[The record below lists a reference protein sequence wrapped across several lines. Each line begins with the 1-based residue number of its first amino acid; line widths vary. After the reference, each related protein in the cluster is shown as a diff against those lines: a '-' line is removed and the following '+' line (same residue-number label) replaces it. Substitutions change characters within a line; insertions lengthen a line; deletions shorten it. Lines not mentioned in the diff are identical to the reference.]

1 MPRTIFKGGE
11 KQRVEMALQLF
22 GMHK

>member
-1 MPRTIFKGGE
+1 M
-11 KQRVEMALQLF
+11 QLF